1 MIQVESIAIREFRGI
16 RDLTLDLS
24 AKNFAVCGPNGTG
37 KSGVVDALEFA
48 LTGSVSRLTGKGRG
62 DISLLA
68 HGPHVDRRDA
78 PEKSSV
84 TLVLTIPSLGKKV
97 TIERSVKAPRKP
109 KISPDIPDVL
119 QVLKAVEAHPEVVL
133 SRREIIRYVLATPGD
148 RAQEVQALLRL
159 DSIEKVRA
167 GLQKIANAAERELRP
182 LGTAES
188 DARENLL
195 RALGI
200 SELAKQKVLDAAN
213 EKRAVLGLAPIVEL
227 TDSTSLR
234 DGLETPTPA
243 KPQRVVK
250 AQASTDIKH
259 LKQLLDGLGAPEV
272 AQEIEKAKE
281 EIGALIADPAAA
293 DAVKRENFYRAGVD
307 MVVADSCPL
316 CDVAWEPAKL
326 RAHLAEK
333 IAHLE
338 GIAKRSKAIDGT
350 LAPLADRLRAIATAI
365 GVIRGHAKQAV
376 PAVPSESLQ
385 QLSAALSTKASKLS
399 VLARLAEIP
408 EALAE
413 LTAIDAAAIETIGK
427 VETYVASLPEP
438 TKLDAARDWL
448 ILAQERMEVLRES
461 RRRLK
466 AGRERADRARKISDA
481 YAKTSDDV
489 LVGLYAAVEAD
500 FVKLYR
506 FINHDDE
513 AAFQAK
519 LTPSMGKLGFD
530 VDFYGRGYFP
540 PGAYHSE
547 GHQDGMGLCLYLALM
562 RRVQGDGF
570 RFAVLD
576 DVLMS
581 VDSGHRREVCALLKK
596 EFPSTQFVM
605 TTHDKIWLRHMR
617 TEGLTSSQS
626 AVEFRNWTVDQGP
639 TRWDDRDVWKEIED
653 ALNNNDVRAAAVVL
667 RSYLEFVSGELCHR
681 LRARVEFRGDAQYQL
696 GELLPAAVGQL
707 RALYGKG
714 KAAASSWKQQQILD
728 ELSGLEAA
736 FGALVEASNVERW
749 QINAAIHFNAWD
761 NLAKGDFEPVVQS
774 FRKLVEA
781 FYCSTCRAALRVSP
795 ERETMEALRCGCGQT
810 NINLK
815 KKGG

>member
-1 MIQVESIAIREFRGI
+1 MIQVESITIKEFRGI
-16 RDLTLDLS
+16 RDLSLDLS
-24 AKNFAVCGPNGTG
+24 ARNFAVCGPNGTG
-37 KSGVVDALEFA
+37 KSGVVDSLEFA
-48 LTGSVSRLTGKGRG
+48 LTGSVSRLTGEGRG
-62 DISLLA
+62 DISLLT
-68 HGPHVDRRDA
+68 HGPHVDKRAA

-109 KISPDIPDVL
+109 KITPNTTDVL
-119 QVLKAVEAHPEVVL
+119 QVLKVVESHPEVVL
-133 SRREIIRYVLATPGD
+133 SRREIIRYVLATPGN

-182 LGTAES
+182 LGKAES

-195 RALGI
+195 RALGV

-213 EKRAVLGLAPIVEL
+213 GKRAVLGLAQIVEL

-234 DGLETPTPA
+234 DGLETPAPA

-259 LKQLLDGLGAPEV
+259 LRELLDALGAPEV
-272 AQEIEKAKE
+272 ALEVQKAKE
-281 EIGALIADPAAA
+281 EIDALIADPAAA
-293 DAVKRENFYRAGVD
+293 DALKRENFYRTGVD

-316 CDVAWEPAKL
+316 CDTAWEPAKL
-326 RAHLAEK
+326 RAHLTGK

-338 GIAKRSKAIDGT
+338 GIAKRSKAIDGM
-350 LAPLADRLRAIATAI
+350 LAPLADRLRAIATAV
-365 GVIRGHAKQAV
+365 GVIRGYAKQAE
-376 PAVPSESLQ
+376 PAIPSDSLQ
-385 QLSAALSTKASKLS
+385 QLSSGLSAKVSKLS
-399 VLARLAEIP
+399 VLGRLAEVP
-408 EALAE
+408 EVLAE
-413 LTAIDAAAIETIGK
+413 LTAIDPAAIETIAK

-448 ILAQERMEVLRES
+448 ILAQERLEVLRES
-461 RRRLK
+461 RRKLT
-466 AGRERADRARKISDA
+466 AGREQADRARKISDA
-481 YAKTSDDV
+481 YAKTSDGV

-530 VDFYGRGYFP
+530 VDFYGRGFFP

-562 RRVQGDGF
+562 RRVQGDAF

-581 VDSGHRREVCALLKK
+581 IDAGHRREVCALLKK
-596 EFPSTQFVM
+596 EFPNTQFVM

-653 ALNNNDVRAAAVVL
+653 ALNNNDVRTAAVVL
-667 RSYLEFVSGELCHR
+667 RNYLEFVAGELCHR

-707 RALYGKG
+707 RTLYGKG
-714 KAAASSWKQQQILD
+714 KAAANSWNQQQIVD
-728 ELSGLEAA
+728 ELSDRHAA

-749 QINAAIHFNAWD
+749 QINAAIHFNAWE
-761 NLAKGDFEPVVQS
+761 NLEKGDFEPVAQAY
-774 FRKLVEA
+774 RKLVEA
-781 FYCSTCRAALRVSP
+781 FYCGTCNEALRVSP
-795 ERETMEALRCGCGQT
+795 DREAVESLRCGCAET